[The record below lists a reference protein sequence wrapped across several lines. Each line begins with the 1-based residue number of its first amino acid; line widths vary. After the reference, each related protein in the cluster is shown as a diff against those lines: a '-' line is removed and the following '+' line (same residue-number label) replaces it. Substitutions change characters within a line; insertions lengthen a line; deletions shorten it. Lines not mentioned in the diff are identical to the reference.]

1 MARALFL
8 SFDDYVRWAVRRY
21 SWATVERDRRVLYKL
36 KKAGLL
42 DSEQARVV
50 DFILNYPATA
60 GTKHLMLCCYLRW
73 LKYSEVKP
81 ELQTLMALKDLQRLR
96 ERKLAKIPK
105 AEVAQAVIEAMHEGQ
120 SKNFYRLIIET
131 GLRFGEALNLRW
143 SQVDLE
149 GRTLVMEKS
158 EKRGEGSIL
167 PLSDLAVEALIH
179 QKQLTGGGPQVFT
192 VKKKTLLKVLK
203 TAKEKMKHLDGAE
216 LVNAKNLR
224 HLFATRLYAQTKDLV
239 YVQRMLRHRS
249 ILTTQRYV
257 HMITTR
263 KTYDVKVL
271 PAHDKEAIAILLAE
285 GHDVA
290 LQTKDLVYLRRLKE

>member
-105 AEVAQAVIEAMHEGQ
+105 AEVAQAVIEAMGGQ
-120 SKNFYRLIIET
+120 SKNFYRLIMET

-149 GRTLVMEKS
+149 GRKLVMEKS
-158 EKRGEGSIL
+158 EKRSEGSIL

-203 TAKEKMKHLDGAE
+203 RAKEKMKHLDGAE

-249 ILTTQRYV
+249 ILTTQRYI
-257 HMITTR
+257 HMVTAR
-263 KTYDVKVL
+263 KAYDVKAIPL
-271 PAHDKEAIAILLAE
+271 YDKETIKTLLEQGYELA
-285 GHDVA
+285 V
-290 LQTKDLVYLRRLKE
+290 QTKDTIFLRRLKE